1 MELKNWTCKIFF
13 DPWFQYITSEEARM
27 LNGRGMSH
35 TRIFTLFNCLV
46 PKFNHPYRYI
56 CKTSINRAVLWIRLM
71 RVYVTLLLSQPS
83 LALLLRELVT
93 RKWSLVAI
101 TMAWCKPVSALLDA
115 RYERGTVSEV
125 ICGLIFVLNRPD
137 YSQYVNA
144 S

>member
-93 RKWSLVAI
+93 RKWGRVVAMAHDHPSYYRVVAI
-101 TMAWCKPVSALLDA
+101 GRVW
-115 RYERGTVSEV
+115 
-125 ICGLIFVLNRPD
+125 FVFNQTTF
-137 YSQYVNA
+137 SSFCVNFL
-144 S
+144 